1 MALSFKRGDTVRQ
14 IVPAPIVGTV
24 AELAVSGDS
33 VIARVEWTDEQGQQ
47 QSRWFDE
54 SQVVAVVGDD
64 A

>member
-33 VIARVEWTDEQGQQ
+33 VIARVEWTDEQGQHQ
-47 QSRWFDE
+47 TRWFE
-54 SQVVAVVGDD
+54 EAQIEADD
-64 A
+64 